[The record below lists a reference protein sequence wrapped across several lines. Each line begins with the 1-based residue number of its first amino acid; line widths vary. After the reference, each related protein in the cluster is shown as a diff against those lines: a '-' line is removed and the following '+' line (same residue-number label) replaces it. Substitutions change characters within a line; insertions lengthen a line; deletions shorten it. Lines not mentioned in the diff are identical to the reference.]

1 MDKIKDKPIIVVD
14 TENKKN
20 EFILSCENIYRL
32 SKINNNLTFCG
43 IDFEFNMN
51 WSKKTRY
58 IASMQIIFIFN
69 SEKYHMDDFEKPVYI
84 LDPMK
89 LNTNQIKLFIKYILC
104 SHVIKIFHGSDSLD
118 YPHIFTDILNN
129 NKKKFIK
136 FVNYSIDTRFM
147 CEISKRLMHK
157 IGLNI
162 KSNKCSIYNA
172 LNDLNVISDDIFNKL
187 EGISSKINYNK
198 PWIINKLSENQI
210 IYSAYDVMYLYDLVE
225 KITLSISPLN
235 TQNEHNI
242 DPISLVNRLYRFHM
256 LNKLQICN
264 FSQKCKYVYD
274 SYKNNK
280 KETDDSEE
288 KIMEMLLTTIQYTDK
303 NSNVHNIDLL
313 FDDILFVDT
322 IRKSILI
329 CLKVYQINKQA
340 DIDKINKYLVESKV
354 FNLIR
359 GKNSILKMINIIH
372 SKKISE
378 VNNIICNI

>member
-14 TENKKN
+14 SENKKN
-20 EFILSCENIYRL
+20 DFVLSCEKIYRL

-51 WSKKTRY
+51 WSKKIRY

-69 SEKYHMDDFEKPVYI
+69 SEKYHSIDVEKPVYI

-89 LNTNQIKLFIKYILC
+89 LNINQKKLFIKYILC

-157 IGLNI
+157 IGLNTR
-162 KSNKCSIYNA
+162 SNKCSIYNA
-172 LNDLNVISDDIFNKL
+172 LIDLNVISDDIFNKL
-187 EGISSKINYNK
+187 ENISSKINYNK
-198 PWIINKLSENQI
+198 PWIISKLSENQI

-225 KITLSISPLN
+225 KITQSIRPFN
-235 TQNEHNI
+235 AQNEHNI
-242 DPISLVNRLYRFHM
+242 DPVSLVNRLYRFHM

-264 FSQKCKYVYD
+264 FSQKCKNIYD
-274 SYKNNK
+274 TYKNNR

-288 KIMEMLLTTIQYTDK
+288 KIMQMSLTSIQYTD
-303 NSNVHNIDLL
+303 NNLNIHNMNLS
-313 FDDILFVDT
+313 FDDVLFIDT

-329 CLKVYQINKQA
+329 CLKVYQINKQV
-340 DIDKINKYLVESKV
+340 DIDKINKYLINSKV
-354 FNLIR
+354 FNSIR
-359 GKNSILKMINIIH
+359 GNQSILKMTNIIH
-372 SKKISE
+372 AM
-378 VNNIICNI
+378 NHQM